1 MYFFC
6 MTHPFCTSITRHLS
20 TTAERLVVCIDTVNE
35 DLLWVD
41 FAPNLASPGNLVLHL
56 AGNLGQYV
64 LLTLG
69 GSSFVRDRAGE
80 FSDKPSKDREA
91 LKFMLRETVNQCIEV
106 IGGLGE
112 DELERIY
119 AVQGSERTGFDILL
133 QVSEH
138 FSYHTGQFAWFSKYL
153 FRGDIDFYRCRDLN
167 VR

>member
-1 MYFFC
+1 
-6 MTHPFCTSITRHLS
+6 MTYPFCTSVIRHLS
-20 TTAERLVVCIDTVNE
+20 TSAERLAVCIDTVDE
-35 DLLWVD
+35 DRLWVD

-64 LLTLG
+64 LRTLG
-69 GSSFVRDRAGE
+69 GSPSLRDRAGE
-80 FSDKPSKDREA
+80 FSDKPSKDRDA
-91 LKFMLRETVNQCIEV
+91 LRAMLLERVDQCIAV

-112 DELERIY
+112 EDLERIY

-138 FSYHTGQFAWFSKYL
+138 FSYHTGQFAWFCKYL
-153 FRGDIDFYRCRDLN
+153 FHGDIDFYRGRDLN